1 MAVGA
6 DTNVTTMERDASP
19 EDADVVELE
28 PATAVGSKTSSFDE
42 KLANASAPVKRSNLQ
57 AVIVVLTVT
66 MAMIVNTG
74 NATAVS
80 ISLPTMAREWNLE
93 EADLQWPVAAYPL
106 SSGCLL
112 LAFGRVADLY
122 GRKKTF
128 VAGSIF
134 LTIFTLA
141 CGFANNV
148 VTLDIL
154 RAIQGMGAAATI
166 PASLGILAHQFP
178 PGRARS
184 AAFATFAAGAPLGG
198 VFGTAVGGALTE
210 YTAKTWRSSF
220 WLMAGLNLLSA
231 IGGFV
236 SITPDL
242 KEHLPLDRR
251 IDWLGSFL
259 VTAGLVLIV
268 FVLSQGEIAPQQW
281 RTPYIIALL
290 VIGVFLLVAFVFW
303 IRYLEKVQDDLNA
316 VISVW
321 TPPPIMRLSLWRRAE
336 GKYAA
341 MMVIAFVNWCA
352 FLSWTF
358 WAQLYYQNY
367 KGYTVMQTVVRFLP
381 MCVSGLLCNVLV
393 GLTAAHIPVV
403 YLAAV
408 GTAATGCASLLFALI
423 DPEATYWAYGFPAA
437 IISVMGA
444 DFVFSAG
451 TLYVAK
457 VSLPHEQSVTGA
469 IFNTMTQLG
478 TAVGV
483 TVSTVAFNQIAQ
495 KIPDGQDALR
505 SYVAANWVGF
515 SFGMI
520 GMVLSI
526 LFFRNVGAVGDRK
539 AKPVSEEEESQVVTP
554 LGNEKGAPVDSISTK
569 GQP

>member
-1 MAVGA
+1 MLSTNRSPFQMTVGA
-6 DTNVTTMERDASP
+6 DTNVTTMERDADLD
-19 EDADVVELE
+19 DADVVELE
-28 PATAVGSKTSSFDE
+28 PATAVGSKTSSLGE
-42 KLANASAPVKRSNLQ
+42 KLADASSPVRRSNLQ

-80 ISLPTMAREWNLE
+80 ISLPTMAREWNLQ

-134 LTIFTLA
+134 LTIFTMA

-198 VFGTAVGGALTE
+198 AFGTAVGGALTE

-290 VIGVFLLVAFVFW
+290 VIGVFLLVVFVFW
-303 IRYLEKVQDDLNA
+303 IRYLEKVQDDPDA

-341 MMVIAFVNWCA
+341 MMVIAFVNC
-352 FLSWTF
+352 
-358 WAQLYYQNY
+358 
-367 KGYTVMQTVVRFLP
+367 VMQTVVRFLP

-495 KIPDGQDALR
+495 KTPDGQDALR

-539 AKPVSEEEESQVVTP
+539 AKPVSEEESRALKP
-554 LGNEKGAPVDSISTK
+554 LGDEKGAPVDSTSTK
-569 GQP
+569 AQP